1 MSRPALIAAE
11 PGSSEGLSP
20 ASAAVTTPAASPAEP
35 SASPS
40 TQLHPHP
47 PHGLLPAVQSL
58 LYIIIVALFIISFS
72 VQPFRIPSAS
82 MEPALL
88 IGDFILVDKELRT
101 PRPSP
106 LAPAALHRGDIV
118 VFHFPVDPSLH
129 LVKRIVALPGER
141 VHLRGGRVYIN
152 DRPLNEPYAFYQP
165 SAPDSF
171 RDNFPYTRS
180 TDPDVNAHW
189 WMEMQHLL
197 DHGDLRIPAGHYFV
211 LGDNRNNSEDSRYW
225 GLVPAGAIVG
235 RPILVYLSLREPET
249 SDDGMSPSEP
259 RISKPSGSSPQVL
272 LSHFARWGR
281 TLHIVR

>member
-1 MSRPALIAAE
+1 MSRPATIAADAGSPE
-11 PGSSEGLSP
+11 PAGPL
-20 ASAAVTTPAASPAEP
+20 AEP
-35 SASPS
+35 APSAPRPYPPA
-40 TQLHPHP
+40 PHP
-47 PHGLLPAVQSL
+47 QQGLLPAVQSL

-88 IGDFILVDKELRT
+88 IGDFILVDKELRS
-101 PRPSP
+101 PAPSP
-106 LAPAALHRGDIV
+106 LAPATLHRGDIV

-141 VHLRGGRVYIN
+141 VHLRDGRVYIN
-152 DRPLNEPYAFYQP
+152 DRPLTEPYAFYQP
-165 SAPDSF
+165 TSPDSF

-225 GLVPAGAIVG
+225 GLVPAGDIVG
-235 RPILVYLSLREPET
+235 RPILVYLSLREPDA
-249 SDDGMSPSEP
+249 SDDDMSPGES
-259 RISKPSGSSPQVL
+259 RSSKPSGSPRVL
-272 LSHFARWGR
+272 LAHLARWSR